1 MAFLDDIYAV
11 CTPDRVGAVFVI
23 VEQEMQARAHVR
35 MHHGKT
41 QVWNQGGVVPDG
53 IEELIAAARFGEA

>member
-11 CTPDRVGAVFVI
+11 CTPDPVGAVFVI

-41 QVWNQGGVVPDG
+41 QVWNQG
-53 IEELIAAARFGEA
+53 